1 MNRTANTSTGST
13 QAAATPPVRLPRG
26 RRVGSAIAS
35 ALVSGALFGAVVLG
49 MSSMGDAG
57 HPLVAQAAPVSHA

>member
-1 MNRTANTSTGST
+1 MNRTANTRTEST
-13 QAAATPPVRLPRG
+13 QAAATTPVRLPRG

-49 MSSMGDAG
+49 MTSMGDAG
-57 HPLVAQAAPVSHA
+57 QPLVAQAAPVSHA